1 MTLNL
6 LHPGHNQESQIIMA
20 SEITSDTLDLNSKE
34 KSSDKTMALEKKP
47 SSGQPKI
54 GKKSKKDFEDAPEE
68 EELGEEEY
76 TVEKVVDSRMRG
88 GRREYLLK
96 WKGYPDSENTW
107 EPEANLDCP
116 DLISEYED
124 KQKKKLAE
132 KEKKRK
138 QNGEDESST
147 KKKKKI
153 AEVRSTEE
161 DNKPRGF
168 DRGLQPE
175 RIIGATDS
183 SGELMFLM
191 KWKDS
196 DEADLVPARQAN
208 VKCPQIVIA
217 FYEERLTWHTHNDNE
232 DEDKEESKS

>member
-1 MTLNL
+1 MRGIGRASHAFKRKGVIYLPDSHLGIRQSRAKL
-6 LHPGHNQESQIIMA
+6 LDVRMA
-20 SEITSDTLDLNSKE
+20 SEIASETSTFGLNSKE
-34 KSSDKTMALEKKP
+34 KSSEKTSMALEKKP
-47 SSGQPKI
+47 SSGQPKM
-54 GKKSKKDFEDAPEE
+54 GKKSKKDFEETPEE

-116 DLISEYED
+116 DLISE
-124 KQKKKLAE
+124 
-132 KEKKRK
+132 
-138 QNGEDESST
+138 
-147 KKKKKI
+147 
-153 AEVRSTEE
+153 STEE

-232 DEDKEESKS
+232 DEEKDESKS